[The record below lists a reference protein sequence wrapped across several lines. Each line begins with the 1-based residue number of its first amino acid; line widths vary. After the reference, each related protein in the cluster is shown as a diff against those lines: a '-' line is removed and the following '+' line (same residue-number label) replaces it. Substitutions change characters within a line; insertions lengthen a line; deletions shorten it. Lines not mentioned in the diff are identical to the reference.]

1 MRMAV
6 MLNHHLFHQ
15 LPYRV
20 RWDSRQFYQNVQIE
34 FEGRWLSAEEWAHHP
49 SRDIN
54 VATESEAVVEAA
66 AEEDHINY
74 PPSSQYPS
82 RPTVMNRFVETFV
95 KYGRAIPDV
104 AIKGVLRDLPVSLR
118 PAVNNISVLRPTHLP
133 RHSEYRC
140 VHDSPIY

>member
-1 MRMAV
+1 MAV

-34 FEGRWLSAEEWAHHP
+34 FEGCWLSAKEWVHHP
-49 SRDIN
+49 STDIN
-54 VATESEAVVEAA
+54 IATESEAVVEAA

-82 RPTVMNRFVETFV
+82 CPIVMN
-95 KYGRAIPDV
+95 
-104 AIKGVLRDLPVSLR
+104 
-118 PAVNNISVLRPTHLP
+118 
-133 RHSEYRC
+133 
-140 VHDSPIY
+140 